1 MGSLAAI
8 SARISSNAAARYIVA
23 LAAAVLAVA
32 ARWLLSSILGD
43 YLPYV
48 TLYPAIAFGAW
59 FCGVGP
65 SILLTVVG
73 IVGARYFIVVPRYS
87 LNIPDVPQGV
97 GLLVFC
103 AGAALIIAIGEL
115 VRRDSASLQRAQS
128 DLEGRVQQ
136 RTAELAA
143 ANHNLGELS
152 ARLLHLQ
159 DEERRRIARELH
171 DSVGQTLA
179 ALSMNLAA
187 VGADIERLAKTA
199 TILRTAPRWSTT

>member
-23 LAAAVLAVA
+23 LSAAVLAVA
-32 ARWLLSSILGD
+32 ARWLLSPILGY

-65 SILLTVVG
+65 SVLLTVVG

-87 LNIPDVPQGV
+87 LSIPDVPQGA
-97 GLLVFC
+97 GLLVLG
-103 AGAALIIAIGEL
+103 AGAAVIIAIGEL

-128 DLEGRVQQ
+128 DLEERGHHLTPER
-136 RTAELAA
+136 AP
-143 ANHNLGELS
+143 ANHKPGERA
-152 ARLLHLQ
+152 ARVRHVQ
-159 DEERRRIARELH
+159 DEERRRIAREL
-171 DSVGQTLA
+171 
-179 ALSMNLAA
+179 
-187 VGADIERLAKTA
+187 
-199 TILRTAPRWSTT
+199 

>member
-23 LAAAVLAVA
+23 LAAAILAVV
-32 ARWLLSSILGD
+32 ARGLLSPILGD

-87 LNIPDVPQGV
+87 LNIPDIPQGA
-97 GLLVFC
+97 GLLVLG
-103 AGAALIIAIGEL
+103 AGAAVIIAIGDM
-115 VRRDSASLQRAQS
+115 VRPHTASLLRPHT
-128 DLEGRVQQ
+128 DL
-136 RTAELAA
+136 
-143 ANHNLGELS
+143 
-152 ARLLHLQ
+152 
-159 DEERRRIARELH
+159 
-171 DSVGQTLA
+171 
-179 ALSMNLAA
+179 
-187 VGADIERLAKTA
+187 
-199 TILRTAPRWSTT
+199 